1 MVGEVLLMPITLR
14 LRATVQPGHRLEVV
28 APELPEGETV
38 EVLVQFSPPPA
49 PARGGILD
57 FLDALPPGP
66 RSAASWEEVDRQ
78 FHQERDAWDR

>member
-1 MVGEVLLMPITLR
+1 MAITLR

-38 EVLVQFSPPPA
+38 EVVVQFSPAGA
-49 PARGGILD
+49 PARGGVLD

-66 RSAASWEEVDRQ
+66 RSATTWEEVERQ
-78 FHQERDAWDR
+78 FQQERDAWDR